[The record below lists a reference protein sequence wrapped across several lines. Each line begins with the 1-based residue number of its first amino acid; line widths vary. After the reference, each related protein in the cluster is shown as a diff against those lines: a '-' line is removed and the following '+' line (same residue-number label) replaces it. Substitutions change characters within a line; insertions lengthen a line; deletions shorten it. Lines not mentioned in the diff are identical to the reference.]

1 LKRHRGSIDLSSNR
15 AALMGVL
22 LNLRTLGLLF
32 YASMRLYSGAPVQAL
47 THLFDVLFRL
57 GVFDPT
63 SDDVFSSVL
72 HP

>member
-1 LKRHRGSIDLSSNR
+1 MVR
-15 AALMGVL
+15 ANATAVSPD
-22 LNLRTLGLLF
+22 
-32 YASMRLYSGAPVQAL
+32 AKQAL